1 MTKSPSIS
9 EFLGFAHELA
19 DASGE
24 VICKHFRQAPSV
36 ASKGEAF
43 DPVTIADT
51 KAEDIL
57 RDMISK
63 RFPNHGILGEEGA
76 DKASGGGA
84 SLRWILDPID
94 GTRSFLMGLPLW
106 GTLIALYDGD
116 TPLLGMMNQ
125 PFTGERFEGSGEGSF
140 HHRGGKRAPLK
151 TRSCSTI
158 GEAIL
163 GATDPAMF
171 RGDEAVAFQRLA
183 TQVRMRR
190 FGGDCYLYCALAAGW
205 IDLVV
210 ESDLHYYDILPL
222 IPIVQGAGGVM
233 TDWNGSTLQGGGAVC
248 ASGNI
253 QLHAKI
259 LELLAQ

>member
-1 MTKSPSIS
+1 MTKSSSIT

-24 VICKHFRQAPSV
+24 VICKHFRQAPAV
-36 ASKGEAF
+36 ESKGEGF
-43 DPVTIADT
+43 DPVTLADT

-57 RDMISK
+57 RDMIGK
-63 RFPNHGILGEEGA
+63 RFPDHGILGEEGE
-76 DKASGGGA
+76 DKASGG

-94 GTRSFLMGLPLW
+94 GTRNFLMGLPLW

-116 TPLLGMMNQ
+116 TPVLGMMNQ

-140 HHRGGKRAPLK
+140 HYRGGTRTPLK
-151 TRSCSTI
+151 TRSCPDVS
-158 GEAIL
+158 ESIL
-163 GATDPAMF
+163 AATDPAMF
-171 RGDEAVAFQRLA
+171 RGDEAEAFQRLA
-183 TQVRMRR
+183 SQVRMRR

-222 IPIVQGAGGVM
+222 VPIVQGAGGVI
-233 TDWNGSTLQGGGAVC
+233 TDWHGKPLKGGGAVC
-248 ASGNI
+248 ASGDI
-253 QLHAKI
+253 HLHAKV
-259 LELLAQ
+259 LDLLA